1 MIGYD
6 MAYDIVTDSSANLTE
21 AMYDELGITV
31 LPLRFIHDGE
41 ETVSYCKGKQ
51 TDLKVFFEQM
61 REGTVFTT
69 SLPNSADSEQAIREI
84 LDAGRDVLYIGFSS
98 GLSGTYEST
107 RLIMDELAAEY
118 PDRKLIHIDTLA
130 AAGGEGLIVYL
141 AAQKRI
147 AGASIEEVAQWVE
160 NNKFK
165 VGHWFTV
172 DDLMFLFRGGRVSK
186 TSAWAGTLLNIKPV
200 LNVDDEGHLIPRLKV
215 RGRKKSLDALCSQME
230 KFATESVEDQTIF
243 ICHGDCQ
250 EDAEYL
256 AERIQKRLNPGKI
269 VINYLDPVIGAH
281 AGPGTVALFF
291 LASARQ

>member
-1 MIGYD
+1 

-21 AMYDELGITV
+21 AMYEELGITV
-31 LPLRFIHDGE
+31 LPLRFIHGDE

-51 TDLKVFFEQM
+51 TDLKVFFERM

-69 SLPNSADSEQAIREI
+69 SLPNSSDSEAAMRAILNE
-84 LDAGRDVLYIGFSS
+84 GRDILYLGFSS

-118 PDRKLIHIDTLA
+118 PDRKLIHVDTLA
-130 AAGGEGLIVYL
+130 AAGGEGLLVYL
-141 AAQKRI
+141 AAQMRI
-147 AGASIEEVAQWVE
+147 QGASIEELGQWAVD
-160 NNKFK
+160 NRMKI
-165 VGHWFTV
+165 GHWFTV

-230 KFATESVEDQTIF
+230 KYATEPWDKQVVF

-256 AERIQKRLNPGKI
+256 ADRIRKRLNPEKLF
-269 VINYLDPVIGAH
+269 INYLDPVIGAH

-291 LASARQ
+291 LASGRQ